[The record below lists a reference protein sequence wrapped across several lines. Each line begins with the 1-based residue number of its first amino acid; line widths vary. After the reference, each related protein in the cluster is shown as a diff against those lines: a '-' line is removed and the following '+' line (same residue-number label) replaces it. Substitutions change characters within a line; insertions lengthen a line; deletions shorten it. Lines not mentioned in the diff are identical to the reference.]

1 MSADGDGV
9 GLGINSSN
17 FGKSKAVA
25 IRLHELGYNANVAAT
40 VGNTKLLKSYAKDR
54 NIKNLDTA
62 VNYLFSK
69 GGINYN
75 SLSNCYNCSPYG
87 DNVTYLNSGVRNLQ
101 LNNSTQSSLLTN
113 YVNNEHINSYVR
125 HYGMLQNGVM
135 PLPVNPTEL
144 TEQVN
149 ANWANTNIPGRSA
162 DYLHYAST
170 GNRSISFSLKLH
182 VDLGEIIQV
191 NNNGSTYRSGVDIES
206 FVNFMQA
213 LCYPNYS
220 GSGILPPVCKL
231 VIEDV
236 IDARVV
242 FNSVSITKS
251 GPMRKYTGG
260 NRAGN
265 KTYTLYDCNFSIVEM
280 PTKVLTADNI
290 RNR

>member
-1 MSADGDGV
+1 
-9 GLGINSSN
+9 
-17 FGKSKAVA
+17 
-25 IRLHELGYNANVAAT
+25 
-40 VGNTKLLKSYAKDR
+40 
-54 NIKNLDTA
+54 
-62 VNYLFSK
+62 
-69 GGINYN
+69 
-75 SLSNCYNCSPYG
+75 
-87 DNVTYLNSGVRNLQ
+87 
-101 LNNSTQSSLLTN
+101 
-113 YVNNEHINSYVR
+113 
-125 HYGMLQNGVM
+125 MLQNGVM

-242 FNSVSITKS
+242 FNSVGITKS

-260 NRAGN
+260 TRAGN